1 MTASPAAQA
10 FLTHYQPLHERFVR
24 YCRSRAGGLMDTED
38 LVQESVLAAL
48 ENFERLSDPSR
59 LLGYLIGTAANIL
72 RNQQR
77 RLKKTGRWDEEAFGR
92 LAARLPDPA
101 LAADIRLLLR
111 AIEQLPAHEQEALSL
126 FELSGFSI
134 RETAEAL
141 GISEAA
147 VKTRLSRARARLREW
162 LAEDGRPLSLS
173 RRLAIYS
180 SILL

>member
-1 MTASPAAQA
+1 
-10 FLTHYQPLHERFVR
+10 
-24 YCRSRAGGLMDTED
+24 
-38 LVQESVLAAL
+38 
-48 ENFERLSDPSR
+48 
-59 LLGYLIGTAANIL
+59 L

-77 RLKKTGRWDEEAFGR
+77 RFKKTGRWNEEAFGR

-173 RRLAIYS
+173 RRLAIYT